1 MNTYNRYNWNQVLWG
16 LALMMAGLIGVAW
29 IICGGL
35 Q

>member
-16 LALMMAGLIGVAW
+16 GAVALISLAAVVWM
-29 IICGGL
+29 ICEGF